1 MNGAFSIALSSLQGN
16 QDAISATGQNLANLN
31 TTGYKGNFVE
41 FRDLVAQSASAMP
54 GTQQGL
60 GITKPVVQTIFSDGS
75 IASNSSPYAAA
86 IQGDGFFVVTSA
98 TDGKQL
104 YTRDGN
110 FTLDKDGY
118 LKTLSGE
125 NVQGWNENNGVLD
138 TSSSAASPIQL
149 AANST
154 SPPIATSAL
163 SFTANLNAA
172 TATATG
178 GTEITVPVSAVDSLG
193 ATHNVQVTFT
203 KTATAG
209 SWGYSV
215 TIPGEDLTSGTA
227 GTPTQLTK
235 GTLTFASD
243 GTLTAQTN
251 TAVTPNVT
259 INSTI
264 TNAGPPVTTSPN
276 PAFGNVPV
284 AVTGLKNGAS
294 NMNMSWS
301 LVGTDAA
308 KTPLITQFAQKAQ
321 YDAVTQDG
329 IPSGTITKIS
339 MADGGQVVAS
349 FSNGQTRP
357 VAQLA
362 LAKFV
367 NNDALI
373 GVGNN
378 NFSASV
384 LSSAPSIGTAG
395 SKGIGQ
401 VIAKALEGSNV
412 DVATQFTN
420 LITYQRG
427 YQASSKVI
435 TTADQMLQQIM
446 DLIR

>member
-75 IASNSSPYAAA
+75 ISSNSSPYAAA
-86 IQGDGFFVVTSA
+86 IQGDGFFVVRSQS
-98 TDGKQL
+98 DGRQL

-110 FTLDKDGY
+110 FTMDKDGY

-125 NVQGWNENNGVLD
+125 SVQGWNENEGVLD
-138 TSSSAASPIQL
+138 TTSAAASPIRL

-154 SPPIATSAL
+154 AAPVASSTM

-172 TATATG
+172 SSTAVNN
-178 GTEITVPVSAVDSLG
+178 TEITVPISAVDSLG
-193 ATHNVQVTFT
+193 ATHNLQVKFT
-203 KTATAG
+203 RTSTAG
-209 SWGYSV
+209 DWGYSV

-227 GTPTQLTK
+227 GTPTILASGSLQFDAA
-235 GTLTFASD
+235 GTLNTHTD
-243 GTLTAQTN
+243 GATTGIAPT
-251 TAVTPNVT
+251 TPIA
-259 INSTI
+259 INAI
-264 TNAGPPVTTSPN
+264 
-276 PAFGNVPV
+276 
-284 AVTGLKNGAS
+284 GLKNGA
-294 NMNMSWS
+294 NNLNISWS
-301 LVGTDAA
+301 LVNTDPAQ
-308 KTPLITQFAQKAQ
+308 TPLITQYAQKAQ
-321 YDAVTQDG
+321 YDAVSQDG
-329 IPSGTITKIS
+329 IPSGTITKIA
-339 MADGGQVVAS
+339 MAAGGQIVAS

-378 NFSASV
+378 NYSASV
-384 LSSAPSIGTAG
+384 LSSAPSIGIAG
-395 SKGIGQ
+395 TKGIGQ
-401 VIAKALEGSNV
+401 VIANALEGSNV

-446 DLIR
+446 DIIR